1 MLYMAGAQLAGHSML
16 RLDATPKKR
25 CLAFD
30 YKLKKFGIKFFSSPE
45 ECLNKKNLK
54 FLFTVFLRVFK
65 VFTAERLK

>member
-45 ECLNKKNLK
+45 ECLNKKK
-54 FLFTVFLRVFK
+54 FEVFVHCFFK
-65 VFTAERLK
+65 GF